1 MKAVIDGVRYDTNK
15 AEIVGSHNTG
25 RGWNNFRHWEATLY
39 VTSKGCFFLAGE
51 GGGMTEFAHTCS
63 DNSRSAGSRVI
74 PMNAEEALRWA
85 EQYLDISIVEKW
97 FTEMIQDA

>member
-1 MKAVIDGVRYDTNK
+1 
-15 AEIVGSHNTG
+15 
-25 RGWNNFRHWEATLY
+25 
-39 VTSKGCFFLAGE
+39 
-51 GGGMTEFAHTCS
+51 MTEFAHTCS